1 MSQGLRAVWSRGNGC
16 VELATLIDPDA
27 QRIEGDLTEFI
38 VGHRADVLV
47 SKRFSA
53 SFDVIPT
60 LVPFDVSFDRVDS
73 VAALVAGGPHSELA
87 ARVAH
92 RLGVTLAV
100 PTRLECAYETD
111 GGQVEA
117 LNVVERLVALVP
129 GVEAGILQAGSAS
142 EVIEK
147 TGDGTLLVVGA
158 PGGSFLQRQFF
169 GKGARLIA
177 KSSIGAVA
185 VREAPRR
192 VFHGMDEPAYVSP
205 HMGAGDAARLMPGG
219 LIAVVEDGVLIGSVT
234 GTSLLMAG
242 DGPRVVDCMKEPVS
256 LGRLDTVDD
265 GIDRLRTLGV
275 PSLPVVDD
283 NMNLLGTATV
293 ASLQTTPFETG

>member
-1 MSQGLRAVWSRGNGC
+1 VSHGLRAVWSRGSGC
-16 VELATLIDPDA
+16 VELATLLDPDT
-27 QRIEGDLTEFI
+27 QRVEGDLTEFV
-38 VGHRADVLV
+38 VGHQADILV

-53 SFDVIPT
+53 SFEVVPT
-60 LVPFDVSFDRVDS
+60 VVPFDVSFDRVGS

-92 RLGVTLAV
+92 RLGLALAV

-117 LNVVERLVALVP
+117 LNVVERLVGLVP

-169 GKGARLIA
+169 GRGARLIA

-185 VREAPRR
+185 VREVPRR

-205 HMGAGDAARLMPGG
+205 YMGAGDAARVMAGG

-242 DGPRVVDCMKEPVS
+242 DGPRVADCMKEPVS
-256 LGRLDTVDD
+256 LDRLDTVDD
-265 GIDRLRTLGV
+265 GVHRLRSLGV
-275 PSLPVVDD
+275 SSLPVVDD

-293 ASLQTTPFETG
+293 ESLQTTPFATG

>member
-27 QRIEGDLTEFI
+27 QRVEGDLTEFV
-38 VGHRADVLV
+38 VGHRADILV

-53 SFDVIPT
+53 SFEVIPT
-60 LVPFDVSFDRVDS
+60 LVPFDVSFDRVES

-92 RLGVTLAV
+92 RLGATLAV

-177 KSSIGAVA
+177 RSSIGAVA

-205 HMGAGDAARLMPGG
+205 YMGAGDAARLMAGG

-242 DGPRVVDCMKEPVS
+242 DGPRVVDCMREPVS

-265 GIDRLRTLGV
+265 GIDQLRTLGV

-283 NMNLLGTATV
+283 NLNLLGTATV
-293 ASLQTTPFETG
+293 ESLQTTRFGTG

>member
-1 MSQGLRAVWSRGNGC
+1 MSHGLRAVWSRGSGC
-16 VELATLIDPDA
+16 VELATLLDPDT
-27 QRIEGDLTEFI
+27 QRVEGDLTEFV
-38 VGHRADVLV
+38 VGHQADILV

-53 SFDVIPT
+53 SFEVVPT
-60 LVPFDVSFDRVDS
+60 VVPFDVSFDRVGS

-92 RLGVTLAV
+92 RLGLALAV
-100 PTRLECAYETD
+100 PARLECAYETD

-117 LNVVERLVALVP
+117 LNVVERLVELVP

-169 GKGARLIA
+169 GRGARLIA

-185 VREAPRR
+185 VREVPRR

-205 HMGAGDAARLMPGG
+205 YMGAGDAARVMAGG

-242 DGPRVVDCMKEPVS
+242 DGPRVADCMKEPVS
-256 LGRLDTVDD
+256 LDRLDTVDD
-265 GIDRLRTLGV
+265 GVDRLRSLGV
-275 PSLPVVDD
+275 SSLPVVDD

-293 ASLQTTPFETG
+293 ESLQTIPFATG